1 MRNSFG
7 IEAVQVR
14 WVIISAFIIHATR
27 MIRVLA
33 VRRFSAA
40 AAPRRLPEALSS
52 RSSSLPPP
60 IGFAVVP
67 QQRAFVVERFGR
79 FLRVLEPGLHF
90 MVPLVDRVAY
100 VHSLKEEAIPIV
112 SQQAITRDNVT
123 IGIDGVLYVR
133 IVDPYAASY
142 GVEDPLFAVSQIAQT
157 TMRSELGRMKLDE
170 TFEERDNLNK
180 AIVNAINVA
189 AAPWGLTCLR
199 YEIRDITPPASVRA
213 AMDTQAEAER
223 RKRAEI
229 LQSEGERQSEM
240 NRAEGERA
248 AVVMRAEAEAE
259 TILKVANATAQ
270 GIRTV
275 AQAAVGPGGRD
286 ATSLRVAEK
295 WVEAFSK
302 LAQKGNS
309 VIIPAN
315 VGDPGS
321 MIAQAMAV
329 YGNVLKSAGGAP
341 TQPSA
346 PSTPSDGKGDAAI
359 EPNPNAD
366 NGIPSIR
373 DVLKN

>member
-1 MRNSFG
+1 MLVIARFG
-7 IEAVQVR
+7 A
-14 WVIISAFIIHATR
+14 
-27 MIRVLA
+27 
-33 VRRFSAA
+33 RRFLSTNVRMSFPDTQAA
-40 AAPRRLPEALSS
+40 RTRA
-52 RSSSLPPP
+52 LPPP
-60 IGFAVVP
+60 IGFAMVP
-67 QQRAFVVERFGR
+67 QQRAYVVERFGK
-79 FLRVLEPGLHF
+79 FQKVLEPGLHF
-90 MVPLVDRVAY
+90 MVPIIDRVAY

-123 IGIDGVLYVR
+123 IGIDGVLYIR

-170 TFEERDNLNK
+170 TFEERDNLNQSIVK
-180 AIVNAINVA
+180 AINTA
-189 AAPWGLTCLR
+189 AHSWGLTCLR

-248 AVVMRAEAEAE
+248 AAVMRAEAEAE
-259 TILKVANATAQ
+259 SITRVANATAS

-275 AQAAVGPGGRD
+275 AEAAIGPGGRD

-309 VIIPAN
+309 IIIPAN
-315 VGDPGS
+315 VGDAGS
-321 MIAQAMAV
+321 MISQAMAV
-329 YGNVLKSAGGAP
+329 YGSVLKANEEHGPRSKS
-341 TQPSA
+341 QKQL
-346 PSTPSDGKGDAAI
+346 GKAADSNSEGSLGDV
-359 EPNPNAD
+359 
-366 NGIPSIR
+366 PSIR
-373 DVLKN
+373 DVLK

>member
-1 MRNSFG
+1 MF
-7 IEAVQVR
+7 AVRQQ
-14 WVIISAFIIHATR
+14 AT
-27 MIRVLA
+27 
-33 VRRFSAA
+33 RRFSSAV
-40 AAPRRLPEALSS
+40 PRRSGDFVSAA
-52 RSSSLPPP
+52 RAVALPPP
-60 IGFAVVP
+60 VGIAIVP
-67 QQRAFVVERFGR
+67 QQRAFVVERFGKFR
-79 FLRVLEPGLHF
+79 KVLDPGLHF
-90 MVPLVDRVAY
+90 MVPLIDRVAY

-133 IVDPYAASY
+133 IVDAYAASY

-180 AIVNAINVA
+180 AIVKAINLA
-189 AAPWGLTCLR
+189 AEPWGLTCLR

-223 RKRAEI
+223 RKRADI
-229 LQSEGERQSEM
+229 LQSEGERQSEV

-248 AVVMRAEAEAE
+248 AAVMRAEAEAE
-259 TILKVANATAQ
+259 TITRVANATAS

-275 AQAAVGPGGRD
+275 AQAATGPGGRD

-295 WVEAFSK
+295 WVDAFGK

-309 VIIPAN
+309 IIIPAN
-315 VGDPGS
+315 VGDAGS

-329 YGNVLKSAGGAP
+329 YGNVMKSSQKNGPAGPDDHDNRNSKETGSGS
-341 TQPSA
+341 QQESA
-346 PSTPSDGKGDAAI
+346 SGV
-359 EPNPNAD
+359 
-366 NGIPSIR
+366 PSIR
-373 DVLKN
+373 DILK